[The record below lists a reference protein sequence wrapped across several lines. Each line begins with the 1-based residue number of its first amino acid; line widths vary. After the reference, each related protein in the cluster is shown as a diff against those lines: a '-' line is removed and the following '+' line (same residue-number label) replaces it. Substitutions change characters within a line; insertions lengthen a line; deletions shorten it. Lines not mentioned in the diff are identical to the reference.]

1 MAREFA
7 QAFYNSA
14 AWHKVRKLVIN
25 RDHGLCQKCGKPGYI
40 VDHIIELTP
49 ENINDPEISLNLDNL
64 QYLCLSCHTTKTF
77 SKYKATRKGLDFD
90 ENGDLI
96 QVDPN
101 KVENRYIE

>member
-1 MAREFA
+1 MARELA

-14 AWHKVRKLVIN
+14 AWHKVRQLVIN
-25 RDHGLCQKCGKPGYI
+25 RDHGLCQKCGTPGYI

-49 ENINDPEISLNLDNL
+49 GNINDPEISLNLDNL

-96 QVDPN
+96 QVNPN
-101 KVENRYIE
+101 RVENRYIE